1 MNYNQSGSE
10 ARFPTNNAN
19 YAASDSRVAGDNFE
33 GSNAQIPLGNGLGT
47 DGWATLAHELGHAL
61 GLKHGHDDSLTGAL
75 SAARND
81 NEFSLMTYAS
91 YLGANTSA
99 ATEAIVGS
107 SPQSFMMY
115 DISALQTMYGANLS
129 RVGTSATYTWDST
142 GQEFINGVAA
152 PYTGT
157 TLTSKIFETV
167 WTAGATT
174 TYDLSNFNENGLIDL
189 RPGQWLKFSS
199 RQLAD
204 LNNQAAAGTP
214 QFIAQGNV
222 YNALL
227 YQGNTVTEISNVK
240 LGSGK
245 DTITGN
251 NLNNNID
258 GGGGLDTVFESG
270 ARAQYT
276 VTRSNGVANTI
287 VVADTVAG
295 RDGTDTLVNVERAKF
310 SDVTLAFDI
319 GGDAGQGYRLY
330 KAAFNRNPDQDGL
343 TFWINQIDRGTSLRN
358 VAQSFVDSA
367 EYRSIYGASPTP
379 DSIVTAFYTNVL
391 GRTPDAA
398 GLTFWI
404 NTARAGMSAAELLT
418 NFSESTENF
427 QNSVNLVGNGIQLT
441 TSLLG

>member
-1 MNYNQSGSE
+1 
-10 ARFPTNNAN
+10 
-19 YAASDSRVAGDNFE
+19 
-33 GSNAQIPLGNGLGT
+33 
-47 DGWATLAHELGHAL
+47 
-61 GLKHGHDDSLTGAL
+61 
-75 SAARND
+75 
-81 NEFSLMTYAS
+81 
-91 YLGANTSA
+91 
-99 ATEAIVGS
+99 
-107 SPQSFMMY
+107 
-115 DISALQTMYGANLS
+115 MYGANLS